1 MDRFEGKQIGGYEIQ
16 DLLGEGGMARV
27 YRARQLSLER
37 EVALKIVPFSSES
50 ERGVVE
56 RFEREKSILKSLEH
70 PHILPIFDWGREP
83 GLLWIAMQIVR
94 GGTLQEMVGRPL
106 DLPLVARLLSQIG
119 PALTHAH
126 RKGVIHRD
134 LKPGNVLV
142 SEGPHCYLS
151 DFGIAKLLEGSHLTT
166 TGSFLGTPAY
176 MAPEQIV
183 NKSVDCR
190 VDIYAL
196 GVLTYQLV
204 TGLLPFEGPVHSVIH
219 QHLNTLPASP
229 RELLFGL
236 PQQIDRI
243 IMKALAKDPDER
255 FESAQE
261 MAEAFLAAVEGR
273 KGEVAHL
280 LRQGQWDE
288 EPPQDP
294 PAAPPTNLLP
304 GPRRGRLLFP
314 LGGVALCALVA
325 TAAVKPAYKLLTG
338 HRELVQTHALAYTW
352 RTSNIARSIYVKAP
366 GELPTPLVTEGA
378 TPRFSA
384 DGKWLTYDHKG
395 AIYTMPRLGGQSQ
408 PLVRFGP
415 LNYWGTRLSGDNE
428 MLFHSNRQ
436 GQFHIYSQPL
446 VAGKPSGPPR
456 QVTVEA
462 GSQQWASPSPDGR
475 QIAYASTQSG
485 SQAIWVRGYPQGQ
498 PRQLSRP
505 NGAAD
510 TCPNWS
516 PDGTQIVFERNRGGF
531 ISLVVCQVADGVENE
546 LKLPQEHPHHPCWE
560 PSPYIAFVSKNT
572 IYIMDPRTRQTLQ
585 ALPDSGGGAEYA
597 YPRFVPGTE
606 VTSNG
611 PQTK

>member
-1 MDRFEGKQIGGYEIQ
+1 MHRFEGAPIAGYEILDQ
-16 DLLGEGGMARV
+16 LGEGGMARV

-50 ERGVVE
+50 ERGVAE

-94 GGTLQEMVGRPL
+94 GGTLQDMVGRPL

-183 NKSVDCR
+183 NQSVDCR

-229 RELLFGL
+229 RELMFGL
-236 PQQIDRI
+236 SQQVDRI

-280 LRQGQWDE
+280 LRQGHWDE
-288 EPPQDP
+288 DPPQDP

-304 GPRRGRLLFP
+304 GPRRGRLLLP

-352 RTSNIARSIYVKAP
+352 RSSNIHRSIYLKAP
-366 GELPTPLVTEGA
+366 GQLPRQLVAEGG

-384 DGKWLTYDHKG
+384 DGKWLTFDHQN
-395 AIYTMPRLGGQSQ
+395 AIFSMPSRGGRSQ
-408 PLVRFGP
+408 MLVRFGP
-415 LNYWGTRLSGDNE
+415 LNYWGTRLPGDNE
-428 MLFHSNRQ
+428 MLFHSNRNR
-436 GQFHIYSQPL
+436 QFNIYSQPL
-446 VAGKPSGPPR
+446 VGGKPSGPPR
-456 QVTVEA
+456 QVTREA
-462 GSQQWASPSPDGR
+462 GHQQWASPSPDGR
-475 QIAYASTQSG
+475 QLVYASTQSG

-498 PRQLSRP
+498 PRQLSQP
-505 NGAAD
+505 DGAAD
-510 TCPNWS
+510 TCPSWS
-516 PDGTQIVFERNRGGF
+516 PDGTQVVFERNRGGF
-531 ISLVVCQVADGVENE
+531 TSLVVCGVANGVESE
-546 LKLPQEHPHHPCWE
+546 LKPPQENPHHPCWG
-560 PSPYIAFVSKNT
+560 PSPHIAFVSQNAV
-572 IYIMDPRTRQTLQ
+572 YIMDPKTQQTSQ
-585 ALPDSGGGAEYA
+585 ILPNGGGRAEYA
-597 YPRFVPGTE
+597 FPRFMP
-606 VTSNG
+606 
-611 PQTK
+611 